1 MLTLKWKV
9 QYETLVRQYETG
21 PNKKLLTE
29 VRLLTSLRKGFLDRV
44 SHKKFP
50 ESAPSMKRKRKKCF
64 EEACGYC
71 PTSVRHAAPQKR
83 TALLI
88 QRSSQ
93 GGITCPHW
101 NHWPLLTGQAAGS
114 WPKGSHPTQ
123 ARCKNISWCKPIYS
137 CRIAVGSLKRDEKLT
152 MGAESTRS

>member
-29 VRLLTSLRKGFLDRV
+29 VGLLTSLRKGFLDGV

-101 NHWPLLTGQAAGS
+101 NHWPLLTGQAAGQAG
-114 WPKGSHPTQ
+114 PKAAILLRPD
-123 ARCKNISWCKPIYS
+123 AKIS
-137 CRIAVGSLKRDEKLT
+137 A
-152 MGAESTRS
+152 GANPFTHAELLLGA